1 MDALPPP
8 EHPVLRDVAAG
19 LEADRYVAEV
29 WDARWRLVHTT
40 TDYLRSCS
48 ITAQDAAPA
57 IGLPV
62 YSARGAEIRRTWP
75 GFATPESWAATV
87 RRLLPAIAADLPGG
101 IDELRAGAAP
111 EFLPDLDGLI
121 PHRGTSLSLDRGDIK
136 FGRRTTPFLTMGTR
150 VVGDDGAFV
159 GTVWIV
165 VPAVSGTTLSLL
177 ASSDHRPLE
186 RLTGIVRPARRPGAL
201 LFADLEGST
210 ALARRLPAAEY
221 FTLVRRL
228 MTAVDDEIVQRGG
241 LVSKH
246 AGDGATAFFLTEQH
260 QTASA
265 AARACI
271 ASARAIRGQTA
282 AIAERSGLAAQD
294 VVLRFGL
301 HWGATLYVGRLLTS
315 GRADVTALG
324 DQVNEAARI
333 EACASGGRALASKE
347 LIEQL
352 DAGDAQALGIDSG
365 ALRFTVL
372 SDLASATDKA
382 RRDAPSIAV
391 CEV

>member
-1 MDALPPP
+1 MDALPQP
-8 EHPVLRDVAAG
+8 EHPVLRDLAAR
-19 LEADRYVAEV
+19 LEADRYIAEI
-29 WDARWRLVHTT
+29 WDARWRLVTAT

-57 IGLPV
+57 LGLPV
-62 YSARGAEIRRTWP
+62 HGARTAEIRRGWP
-75 GFATPESWAATV
+75 GFATHESWTAMV
-87 RRLLPAIAADLPGG
+87 RRLLPQIAADLPGG
-101 IDELRAGAAP
+101 VDELREDLTP
-111 EFLPDLDGLI
+111 ELQPELAGLI
-121 PHRGTSLSLDRGDIK
+121 PSTAPSLSLDHGDIK

-150 VVGDDGAFV
+150 VLDTDGRFI
-159 GTVWIV
+159 GTAWII

-186 RLTGIVRPARRPGAL
+186 RLAGIVRPARRPGAL

-228 MTAVDDEIVQRGG
+228 MTRIDDEIVERGG
-241 LVSKH
+241 LVGKH

-260 QTASA
+260 ATASA

-271 ASARAIRGQTA
+271 ASARAIQEHTA
-282 AIAERSGLAAQD
+282 GVAERSGLAPED
-294 VVLRFGL
+294 VVMRFGL

-333 EACASGGRALASKE
+333 EACATGGRALASKD
-347 LIEQL
+347 LVEQL
-352 DAGDAQALGIDSG
+352 DDGDAQALGIVPSG
-365 ALRFTVL
+365 LRFTAL
-372 SDLASATDKA
+372 QDLASATDKA

>member
-1 MDALPPP
+1 VDALPLP
-8 EHPVLRDVAAG
+8 EHPVLHELAAQ
-19 LEADRYVAEV
+19 LESDRYAAEL
-29 WDARWRLVHTT
+29 WDEHWRLVWAT

-48 ITAQDAAPA
+48 ITAQDAIPA
-57 IGLPV
+57 VGLPV
-62 YSARGAEIRRTWP
+62 YSARAAEIRQRWP
-75 GFATPESWAATV
+75 GFATRESWAAMV

-101 IDELRAGAAP
+101 IDELRAAVSP
-111 EFLPDLDGLI
+111 ELEPELAGLTPLPG
-121 PHRGTSLSLDRGDIK
+121 PSLSLDHADIK

-150 VVGDDGAFV
+150 IFDGEGAFA
-159 GTVWIV
+159 GTAWIV
-165 VPAVSGTTLSLL
+165 VPAVSGATLSLL
-177 ASSDHRPLE
+177 ASGDHRPLE
-186 RLTGIVRPARRPGAL
+186 RLTSVVRPARRPGAV

-210 ALARRLPAAEY
+210 ALARRLPATEY

-228 MTAVDDEIVQRGG
+228 MTVVDDEIVQRGG
-241 LVSKH
+241 LVGKH

-260 QTASA
+260 ETPSA

-271 ASARAIRGQTA
+271 ASARAIRGHTA
-282 AIAERSGLAAQD
+282 AIAERCGLAAD
-294 VVLRFGL
+294 EVVVRFGL

-333 EACASGGRALASKE
+333 EACATGGRALASKD

-352 DAGDAQALGIDSG
+352 DAGDAQALGLASAG
-365 ALRFTVL
+365 LRFTVV
-372 SDLASATDKA
+372 SDLDSATDKA